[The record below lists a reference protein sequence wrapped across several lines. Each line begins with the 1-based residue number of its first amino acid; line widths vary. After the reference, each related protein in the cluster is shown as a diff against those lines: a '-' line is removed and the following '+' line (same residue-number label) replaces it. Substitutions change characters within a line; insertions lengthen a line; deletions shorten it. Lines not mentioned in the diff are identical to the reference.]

1 MCVFIDFARLAAAL
15 RCCRNVV
22 SIGRHGMLR
31 LAVGTAVLLAAA
43 CLVAQEAAAQVSD
56 AEIARAVRTVRN
68 TEGLGLMRPSISAAV
83 TITDDVRSRVDNA
96 LSLLGRRGS
105 GDPDL
110 IARIGDEFVRQDA
123 LEKLFG
129 FKFGVGAAIT
139 SNRRNKAIKD
149 ATVNSKGIVRVT
161 REDDTSVGYVLEAHY
176 FFAPDRPFLNLT
188 TGGWGIG
195 PFVAIQGGNEKAL
208 SGLGFGLMIG
218 FRQLGSALVPTSNLS
233 WNFGIGAIYDPSI
246 KVLGDGLVADRPV
259 PVGDSARTVEVGS
272 WGLMLVSSFNF

>member
-22 SIGRHGMLR
+22 SIGRQGMLR
-31 LAVGTAVLLAAA
+31 FAVGMAVFLAAA

-149 ATVNSKGIVRVT
+149 ATSTPK
-161 REDDTSVGYVLEAHY
+161 ES
-176 FFAPDRPFLNLT
+176 
-188 TGGWGIG
+188 
-195 PFVAIQGGNEKAL
+195 
-208 SGLGFGLMIG
+208 
-218 FRQLGSALVPTSNLS
+218 SALRGRMIPRSAMCSRRTTSS
-233 WNFGIGAIYDPSI
+233 RPIAPSSTSRPAA
-246 KVLGDGLVADRPV
+246 GESDRSSPFRAATRRRC
-259 PVGDSARTVEVGS
+259 PGWA
-272 WGLMLVSSFNF
+272 LVS